1 MEQIFF
7 QVTIRHEKT
16 LENGKTKMVNENYI
30 TRADNFTM
38 AEGCATT
45 FAMCYWDEFDIVAI
59 KRTKIE
65 DYIVSSLD
73 DAKPYLLT
81 IGSVGYDDNDKA
93 KMTKYQ
99 YIVCA
104 VDIDTAKQ
112 QYEGKLKSNI
122 ADEVLLGIKETNIID
137 LI

>member
-1 MEQIFF
+1 MEQTFY
-7 QVTIRHEKT
+7 QVTIRHDKT
-16 LENGKTKMVNENYI
+16 LEDGKTKMVNENYM

-45 FAMCYWDEFDIVAI
+45 FAMCYWDDFDIVAI

-81 IGSVGYDDNDKA
+81 IGSVGYGDNNKV

-104 VDIDTAKQ
+104 VDIDAAKQ
-112 QYEGKLKSNI
+112 QYESKLKSDI

>member
-1 MEQIFF
+1 MEQTFY
-7 QVTIRHEKT
+7 QVTIRHEKA
-16 LENGKTKMVNENYI
+16 LEDGKTKMVNENYM

-45 FAMCYWDEFDIVAI
+45 FAMCYWDDFDIIAI

-81 IGSVGYDDNDKA
+81 IGSIGYDENDKA

-104 VDIDTAKQ
+104 VDIDAAKQ
-112 QYEGKLKSNI
+112 QYETKLKSDI

>member
-1 MEQIFF
+1 MEQTFY
-7 QVTIRHEKT
+7 QVTIRHDKT
-16 LENGKTKMVNENYI
+16 LEDGKTKMVNENYM

-38 AEGCATT
+38 AEANATT
-45 FAMCYWDEFDIVAI
+45 FAMGYWDDFDIVAI

-81 IGSVGYDDNDKA
+81 IVSVGYDDNDKA

-104 VDIDTAKQ
+104 VDIDAAKQ
-112 QYEGKLKSNI
+112 QYESKLKSDI

>member
-38 AEGCATT
+38 AEANATT
-45 FAMCYWDEFDIVAI
+45 LAMCYWDDFDIIAI

-65 DYIVSSLD
+65 DYITSSF
-73 DAKPYLLT
+73 
-81 IGSVGYDDNDKA
+81 G
-93 KMTKYQ
+93 
-99 YIVCA
+99 
-104 VDIDTAKQ
+104 
-112 QYEGKLKSNI
+112 
-122 ADEVLLGIKETNIID
+122 
-137 LI
+137 

>member
-1 MEQIFF
+1 MEQTFY

-16 LENGKTKMVNENYI
+16 LEDGKTKMVNENYM

-38 AEGCATT
+38 AEANATT
-45 FAMCYWDEFDIVAI
+45 FAMSYWGEFDITAI

-65 DYIVSSLD
+65 DYIVSSMD

-81 IGSVGYDDNDKA
+81 IGSIGYDDINKV

-104 VDIDTAKQ
+104 VDIDAAKQ
-112 QYEGKLKSNI
+112 QYESKLKSDI

>member
-45 FAMCYWDEFDIVAI
+45 FAMCYWDDFDIVAI

-65 DYIVSSLD
+65 DYITSSLD

-112 QYEGKLKSNI
+112 QYESKLKSNI

>member
-1 MEQIFF
+1 MEQTFY
-7 QVTIRHEKT
+7 QVTIRHEKA
-16 LENGKTKMVNENYI
+16 LEDGKTKMVNENYM

-45 FAMCYWDEFDIVAI
+45 FAMCYWDDFDIIAI

-65 DYIVSSLD
+65 DYITSSLD

-93 KMTKYQ
+93 KITKYQ

-104 VDIDTAKQ
+104 VDIDAAKQ
-112 QYEGKLKSNI
+112 QYESKLKSDI

>member
-1 MEQIFF
+1 MEQTFY

-16 LENGKTKMVNENYI
+16 LESEKTKMVNENYM

-38 AEGCATT
+38 AEANATT
-45 FAMCYWDEFDIVAI
+45 FAMSYWGDFDIVAI

-73 DAKPYLLT
+73 NAKPYLLT
-81 IGSVGYDDNDKA
+81 IGSIGYDDNDKA

-99 YIVCA
+99 YIICA

-112 QYEGKLKSNI
+112 QYENKLKSDI

>member
-1 MEQIFF
+1 METFY

-16 LENGKTKMVNENYI
+16 LEDGKTKMVNENYM

-45 FAMCYWDEFDIVAI
+45 FAMCYWDDFDITAI

-81 IGSVGYDDNDKA
+81 IGSVGYDDNDKV

-104 VDIDTAKQ
+104 VDIDAAKQ
-112 QYEGKLKSNI
+112 QYENKLKSNI

>member
-1 MEQIFF
+1 MEQTFY
-7 QVTIRHEKT
+7 QVTIRHEKA
-16 LENGKTKMVNENYI
+16 LESGKTKMVNENYM

-45 FAMCYWDEFDIVAI
+45 FAMCYWDDFDIVAI

-65 DYIVSSLD
+65 DYKTSSLD

-81 IGSVGYDDNDKA
+81 IGSIGYDDNDKA

-104 VDIDTAKQ
+104 VDIDAAKQ
-112 QYEGKLKSNI
+112 QYESKLKSDI

>member
-1 MEQIFF
+1 MEQTFY

-16 LENGKTKMVNENYI
+16 LESGKTKMVNENYM

-45 FAMCYWDEFDIVAI
+45 FAMCYWDDFDIVAI

-81 IGSVGYDDNDKA
+81 IGSVGYDDNDKV
-93 KMTKYQ
+93 KMYQ

-104 VDIDTAKQ
+104 VDIDAAKQ
-112 QYEGKLKSNI
+112 QYESKIKSDI

>member
-16 LENGKTKMVNENYI
+16 LEDGKTKMVNENYM

-45 FAMCYWDEFDIVAI
+45 FAMCYWDDFDIVAI
-59 KRTKIE
+59 KLTKIE

-112 QYEGKLKSNI
+112 QYENKLKSNI

>member
-1 MEQIFF
+1 MEQTFY
-7 QVTIRHEKT
+7 QVTIRHEQT
-16 LENGKTKMVNENYI
+16 LEDGKTKMVNENYM

-38 AEGCATT
+38 AEACATT
-45 FAMCYWDEFDIVAI
+45 FAMSYWSEFDIIAI

-65 DYIVSSLD
+65 DYKTSSLD

-81 IGSVGYDDNDKA
+81 IGSVGYDENDKA

-112 QYEGKLKSNI
+112 QYENKLKSDI

>member
-1 MEQIFF
+1 MEQTFF

-65 DYIVSSLD
+65 DYITSSLD

>member
-1 MEQIFF
+1 MEQTFY

-16 LENGKTKMVNENYI
+16 LEDGKTKMVNENYM

-38 AEGCATT
+38 AEANATT
-45 FAMCYWDEFDIVAI
+45 FAMSYWSDFDITAI

-65 DYIVSSLD
+65 DYKTSSID

-81 IGSVGYDDNDKA
+81 IGSVGYDENDKA

-112 QYEGKLKSNI
+112 QYENKLKSDI

>member
-1 MEQIFF
+1 MEQTFY

-16 LENGKTKMVNENYI
+16 LESGKTKMVNENYM

-38 AEGCATT
+38 AEANVTT
-45 FAMCYWDEFDIVAI
+45 FAMSYWSEFDITAI

-65 DYIVSSLD
+65 DYKISSLD

-81 IGSVGYDDNDKA
+81 IGSVGSDDNDKA

-99 YIVCA
+99 DIVCA

-112 QYEGKLKSNI
+112 Q
-122 ADEVLLGIKETNIID
+122 
-137 LI
+137 

>member
-1 MEQIFF
+1 MEQTFY

-16 LENGKTKMVNENYI
+16 LEDGKTKMVNENYM

-38 AEGCATT
+38 AEANATT
-45 FAMCYWDEFDIVAI
+45 FAMSYWSDFDIVAI

-65 DYIVSSLD
+65 DYIVSSMD

-81 IGSVGYDDNDKA
+81 IGSVGYDDNGKEKIA
-93 KMTKYQ
+93 KYQ
-99 YIVCA
+99 YIICA
-104 VDIDTAKQ
+104 VDIDAAKQ
-112 QYEGKLKSNI
+112 QYESKLKSDI

>member
-1 MEQIFF
+1 MEQTFY

-16 LENGKTKMVNENYI
+16 LEDGKTKMVNENYM

-45 FAMCYWDEFDIVAI
+45 FAMCYWDDFDIVAI

-65 DYIVSSLD
+65 DYITSSLD

-112 QYEGKLKSNI
+112 QYESKLKSDI

>member
-1 MEQIFF
+1 MEQTFY
-7 QVTIRHEKT
+7 QVTIRHDKT
-16 LENGKTKMVNENYI
+16 LEDGKTKMVNENYM

-45 FAMCYWDEFDIVAI
+45 FAMCYWDDFDIVAI

-65 DYIVSSLD
+65 DYIVSSMD

-81 IGSVGYDDNDKA
+81 IGSVGYDDNDKV

-104 VDIDTAKQ
+104 VDIDAAKQ
-112 QYEGKLKSNI
+112 QYESKLKSDI

>member
-1 MEQIFF
+1 MEQTFY

-16 LENGKTKMVNENYI
+16 LEDGKTKMVNENYM

-38 AEGCATT
+38 AEANATT
-45 FAMCYWDEFDIVAI
+45 FAMSYWSEFDITAI

-65 DYIVSSLD
+65 DYIGSLD

-112 QYEGKLKSNI
+112 QYESKLKSDI

>member
-45 FAMCYWDEFDIVAI
+45 FAMCYWDDFDIVAI

-65 DYIVSSLD
+65 DYITSSLD

-81 IGSVGYDDNDKA
+81 IVSVGHDDNDKA

-112 QYEGKLKSNI
+112 QYESKLKSNI

>member
-1 MEQIFF
+1 MEQTFY

-16 LENGKTKMVNENYI
+16 LEDGKTKMVNENYM

-38 AEGCATT
+38 AEANATT
-45 FAMCYWDEFDIVAI
+45 FAMSYWQDFDITAI

-65 DYIVSSLD
+65 DYITSSVD
-73 DAKPYLLT
+73 DSKAYLLT
-81 IGSVGYDDNDKA
+81 VGSIGYDDNGKDKIA
-93 KMTKYQ
+93 KYQ
-99 YIVCA
+99 YIICA
-104 VDIDTAKQ
+104 VDIDWAKQ
-112 QYEGKLKSNI
+112 YYESNRKSDI

>member
-1 MEQIFF
+1 MEQTFY

-16 LENGKTKMVNENYI
+16 LEDGKTKMVNENYM

-45 FAMCYWDEFDIVAI
+45 FAMCYWDDFDIVAI

-81 IGSVGYDDNDKA
+81 IGSVGYDDNNKV

-104 VDIDTAKQ
+104 VDIDAAKQ
-112 QYEGKLKSNI
+112 QYETKLKSDI

>member
-1 MEQIFF
+1 MEQTFY

-16 LENGKTKMVNENYI
+16 LEDGKTKMVNENYM

-45 FAMCYWDEFDIVAI
+45 FAMCYWDDFDIVAI
-59 KRTKIE
+59 KRTKIK

-81 IGSVGYDDNDKA
+81 IVSVGYDDNDKA

-104 VDIDTAKQ
+104 VDIDAAKQ
-112 QYEGKLKSNI
+112 QYESKLKSDI
-122 ADEVLLGIKETNIID
+122 AYEVRLGIKETNIID

>member
-1 MEQIFF
+1 MEQIFY

-16 LENGKTKMVNENYI
+16 LEDGKTKMVNENYI

-45 FAMCYWDEFDIVAI
+45 FAMCYWDDFDIVAI

-112 QYEGKLKSNI
+112 QYESKLKSNI

>member
-1 MEQIFF
+1 MEQTFY

-16 LENGKTKMVNENYI
+16 LEDEKTKMVNENYM

-38 AEGCATT
+38 AEANATT
-45 FAMCYWDEFDIVAI
+45 FAMSYWSDFDITAI

-65 DYIVSSLD
+65 DYKTSSID

-81 IGSVGYDDNDKA
+81 IGSVGYDENDKA

-112 QYEGKLKSNI
+112 QYENKLKSDI

>member
-16 LENGKTKMVNENYI
+16 LENGKTKTVNENYI

-45 FAMCYWDEFDIVAI
+45 FAMCYWDDFDIVAI

>member
-1 MEQIFF
+1 MEQMFY
-7 QVTIRHEKT
+7 QVTIRHEKQM
-16 LENGKTKMVNENYI
+16 EDGKVKVVSENYM

-38 AEGCATT
+38 AEANATT
-45 FAMCYWDEFDIVAI
+45 FAMSYWGEFDITAI

-104 VDIDTAKQ
+104 VDIDAAKQ
-112 QYEGKLKSNI
+112 QYESKLKSDI

>member
-112 QYEGKLKSNI
+112 QYESKLKSNI

>member
-1 MEQIFF
+1 MEQMFY
-7 QVTIRHEKT
+7 QVTIRHENQM
-16 LENGKTKMVNENYI
+16 EDGKVKVVSENYM

-38 AEGCATT
+38 AEANATT
-45 FAMCYWDEFDIVAI
+45 FAMSYWSEFDITAI

-93 KMTKYQ
+93 KLTKYQ

-104 VDIDTAKQ
+104 VDIDAAKQ
-112 QYEGKLKSNI
+112 QYENKLKSDI

>member
-1 MEQIFF
+1 MEQTFY

-16 LENGKTKMVNENYI
+16 LESEKTKMVNENYM
-30 TRADNFTM
+30 TRSDNFTM
-38 AEGCATT
+38 AEANATT
-45 FAMCYWDEFDIVAI
+45 FAMSYWGDFDIVAI

-73 DAKPYLLT
+73 NAKPYLLT
-81 IGSVGYDDNDKA
+81 IGSIGYDDNDKA

-99 YIVCA
+99 YIICA

-112 QYEGKLKSNI
+112 QYENKLKSDI